1 MKNWKAIAAASGF
14 GIPEAELDRIAP
26 ALDALGAAVEPL
38 VAGLP
43 PELDPATVLSAPPEP
58 AR

>member
-26 ALDALGAAVEPL
+26 ALDALDAAMEPL
-38 VAGLP
+38 VSGLS
-43 PELDPATVLSAPPEP
+43 PELDPATVLSAPPETD
-58 AR
+58 R